1 MVVPGR
7 RSRPNQRVSPPP
19 STSEKTEDASVF
31 SQART
36 TPSGPSDI
44 SPAVPVLAADNNN
57 RETIYKLLAFTFAMI
72 CGPLAAYFL
81 SVKTFFAGNSTLA
94 GALAALT
101 ANVVLVA
108 YVVVAWQED
117 KEDQAKKKEKK
128 GQ

>member
-7 RSRPNQRVSPPP
+7 RSQPNHRVSPPP
-19 STSEKTEDASVF
+19 PPEKSDNASVL
-31 SQART
+31 SQGST
-36 TPSGPSDI
+36 TPSDI
-44 SPAVPVLAADNNN
+44 SPAVPV
-57 RETIYKLLAFTFAMI
+57 ETIYKLLAFTFAMI

-81 SVKTFFAGNSTLA
+81 SVKTFFSGNATLA

-101 ANVVLVA
+101 ANVVLIA

-117 KEDQAKKKEKK
+117 KEDQAKRREKK

>member
-7 RSRPNQRVSPPP
+7 HSRPNQRVSPPP
-19 STSEKTEDASVF
+19 SSEKPDDASD
-31 SQART
+31 T
-36 TPSGPSDI
+36 
-44 SPAVPVLAADNNN
+44 SPAVPV
-57 RETIYKLLAFTFAMI
+57 ETIYKLLAFTFAMI

-81 SVKTFFAGNSTLA
+81 SIKTFFSGNSTLA

-117 KEDQAKKKEKK
+117 KEDQAKRKEKK

>member
-19 STSEKTEDASVF
+19 SASEKTEDASVL
-31 SQART
+31 SQGRT

-44 SPAVPVLAADNNN
+44 SPAVPV
-57 RETIYKLLAFTFAMI
+57 ETIYKLLAFTFAMI

-94 GALAALT
+94 GALAALI

-117 KEDQAKKKEKK
+117 KEDQAKKREKK